1 VRGASNGPGKSSRA
15 STLAPRTSRF
25 LRGSGMASLVWSAGG
40 GPPAYATVRINADGT
55 VEVLTGSQ
63 DLGTGSR
70 TVLAQIAAEAIGA
83 RIDDVRTVLG
93 DTERLPYTGNS
104 WGSMTTASVGPAVR
118 VAAMEARARLFE
130 AAAALL
136 ADDDGTPEPDELDAR
151 DSAVTVCGT
160 DRSITFVEIGEK
172 LGDVMIIGQGSRGP
186 NPEQT
191 AICAFGAQ
199 FAEVEV
205 DTETGTVRVLRI
217 VTAHDSGRIVNPTLA
232 ESQIEG
238 GVLQG
243 IGYAL
248 FEERVMDRTLGV
260 QLNPTMH
267 DYKIPTILDA
277 PPIDVLF
284 VDGADV
290 TANHTGAKG
299 LAEPPIIPTA
309 PAIANA
315 VADALGVEPTEI
327 PLTPWR
333 VMELIGRRG
342 ALGRA

>member
-1 VRGASNGPGKSSRA
+1 
-15 STLAPRTSRF
+15 
-25 LRGSGMASLVWSAGG
+25 MASLIWSAGG
-40 GPPAYATVRINADGT
+40 GPPAYATVRLNPDGT

-83 RIDDVRTVLG
+83 RITDVRTALG
-93 DTERLPYTGNS
+93 DTGHLPYTGNS

-118 VAAMEARARLFE
+118 VAALDARTRLLE

-136 ADDDGTPEPDELDAR
+136 ATRESSPSPDELDVR
-151 DSAVTVCGT
+151 DSVITVRGT
-160 DRSITFVEIGEK
+160 ERAMSFADVGEK

-205 DTETGTVRVLRI
+205 DTETGIVRVVRI
-217 VTAHDSGRIVNPTLA
+217 VSAHDSGRIVNPTLA

-243 IGYAL
+243 IGYTL
-248 FEERVMDRTLGV
+248 FEERVMDRALGI

-267 DYKIPTILDA
+267 DYKIPTMADA
-277 PPIDVLF
+277 PQIDVLF
-284 VDGADV
+284 VDAPDV
-290 TANHTGAKG
+290 VANHTGVKG

-333 VMELIGRRG
+333 ILDLVRRG
-342 ALGRA
+342 S